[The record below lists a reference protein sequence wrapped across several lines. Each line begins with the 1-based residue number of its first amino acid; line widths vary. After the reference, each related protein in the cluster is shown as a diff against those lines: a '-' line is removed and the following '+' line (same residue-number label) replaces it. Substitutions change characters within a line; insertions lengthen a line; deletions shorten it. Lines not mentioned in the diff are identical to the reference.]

1 VALKILNPALLH
13 EEGWLARFRRE
24 AQVIAAL
31 DHPRIV
37 AVYEIEELD
46 NRVFIAMKY
55 LNGPSLDAVLAER
68 GALAWD
74 EVQHISGEVLEALA
88 YAHAKGVLHRD
99 LKPANIV
106 LDREKGAVLTDFGFA
121 RLVGETSLSLSLS
134 GGLVGTPHYIAPE
147 LWQNQ
152 PPSPASDLYALGCIL
167 YEMVLGRKAFPGDTS
182 PAVMMAHFQPLAL
195 PERWPAGV
203 PAGLEAVL
211 RRALAQEPD
220 ARYPSAADLAAAL
233 TALRMDPH
241 AEAYAA
247 LQAAVAAGAWR
258 EALDLAQALHAQAP
272 DYRDVAR
279 LLHQAQAETSRAD
292 LTIQWREQTAAA
304 LEAGQGPA
312 ARAAVEQWLR
322 LAPQDREAQAALSRV
337 EALGAEGEP
346 APPSQGEPDLPRTPE
361 PDADAAPPPIK
372 SQAAGSAEKAR
383 PPWIW
388 AGIAT
393 VGLIALVVVNAFLG
407 GSLATPSLPPGT
419 TRVREADGATMVYVP
434 AGEFEMGSTTGD
446 EDEEPVHTVVL
457 DAFWLDQTEVSV
469 EQFRRFVTAT
479 DHETTAEEQGASWTW
494 TGEWGELAGADWA
507 HPQGPGSQAT
517 DDHPVV
523 HVSWYDAQVY
533 CEWAGAR
540 LPTEAEWE
548 YAARGPESL
557 IYPWGNDFDCAKGNF
572 DDETAIGDYVV
583 PGGAGCDGY
592 DRTAPVGSFL
602 EGRSWVNAH
611 DLSGNVWE
619 WVADRYAEDY
629 YDRSPREN
637 PTGPATGSRRV
648 LRGGSWRDD
657 GRRVRGADRLR
668 NVPFLTYDVGGFRCA
683 AGAAPGE

>member
-1 VALKILNPALLH
+1 
-13 EEGWLARFRRE
+13 
-24 AQVIAAL
+24 
-31 DHPRIV
+31 
-37 AVYEIEELD
+37 
-46 NRVFIAMKY
+46 
-55 LNGPSLDAVLAER
+55 
-68 GALAWD
+68 
-74 EVQHISGEVLEALA
+74 
-88 YAHAKGVLHRD
+88 LHRD

-106 LDREKGAVLTDFGFA
+106 LDRERGAVLTDFGFA

-220 ARYPSAADLAAAL
+220 ARYPSAADLAEAL

-241 AEAYAA
+241 AEAYSA

-279 LLHQAQAETSRAD
+279 LLHQAQAETNRAD
-292 LTIQWREQTAAA
+292 LIVQWREQTAAA
-304 LEAGQGPA
+304 LEAGQAPA

-346 APPSQGEPDLPRTPE
+346 APPPQGEPELPRTPE
-361 PDADAAPPPIK
+361 PDADAAPPTIK

-383 PPWIW
+383 PPWLW

-393 VGLIALVVVNAFLG
+393 VGLIALVVVVALLG
-407 GSLATPSLPPGT
+407 GSPPMPSATPTQEITAVSQATTETPQTLSASPTSTPLAPGA

-434 AGEFEMGSTTGD
+434 AGQFEMGSTEGQDD
-446 EDEEPVHTVVL
+446 ETPVHTVAL

-469 EQFRRFVTAT
+469 AKFRQFVAAT
-479 DHETTAEEQGASWTW
+479 DHETMAEEKGNSWVY
-494 TGEWGELAGADWA
+494 TGDGWEEVEGADWA
-507 HPQGPGSQAT
+507 HPQGPASQAE

-523 HVSWYDAQVY
+523 HVSWYDAQAY
-533 CEWAGAR
+533 CEWAGGR

-572 DDETAIGDYVV
+572 DDETVLDDHVV
-583 PGGAGCDGY
+583 LGGAGCDGY
-592 DRTAPVGSFL
+592 NRTAPVGSFP
-602 EGRSWVNAH
+602 EGASWVDAY

-619 WVADRYAEDY
+619 WVADWYGEDY
-629 YDRSPREN
+629 YDQSPREN
-637 PTGPATGSRRV
+637 PTGPTSGDVRV
-648 LRGGSWRDD
+648 LRGGSWGDD
-657 GRRVRGADRLR
+657 GWGVRGAFRLR
-668 NVPFLTYDVGGFRCA
+668 DGPTSTNFSHGFRCA
-683 AGAAPGE
+683 GEATAFDD